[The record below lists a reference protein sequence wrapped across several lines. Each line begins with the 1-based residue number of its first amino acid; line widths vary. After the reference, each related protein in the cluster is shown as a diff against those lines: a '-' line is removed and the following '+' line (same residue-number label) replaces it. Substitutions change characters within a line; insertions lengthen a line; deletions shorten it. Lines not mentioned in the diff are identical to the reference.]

1 MRLKGLCQHQSFR
14 NTDDVMVRS
23 KSSVI
28 GVSCFGDRFYCCN
41 QAEQKQTRASL
52 TPLCEPTLQHNNEK
66 LMYCT
71 GSRHTVGILPPMK
84 CVGQTYT
91 SDLRPLD
98 NAGGATAPL
107 STEVKRA
114 NGATQ
119 VINAI
124 HDAVAR
130 WGGGRV

>member
-1 MRLKGLCQHQSFR
+1 MLWYEVSRLSAASCASG
-14 NTDDVMVRS
+14 TDFIVAIR
-23 KSSVI
+23 KT
-28 GVSCFGDRFYCCN
+28 
-41 QAEQKQTRASL
+41 AEQKQTRASL
-52 TPLCEPTLQHNNEK
+52 TPLCELTLQHNNEK

-71 GSRHTVGILPPMK
+71 GSRHTVGILPLMK

-91 SDLRPLD
+91 SDLRPLN
-98 NAGGATAPL
+98 NASGATAPL

-119 VINAI
+119 FINAI

-130 WGGGRV
+130 SGGGG